1 MKKEEMPTFKRI
13 ILTQGLKIGLD
24 GLTAIARYLGY
35 ANERNFLNRV
45 KLCSFDML
53 ELEMMFD
60 RLHFSDQDIL
70 DFFGRE
76 R

>member
-1 MKKEEMPTFKRI
+1 MKKDEMPTFKRI
-13 ILTQGLKIGLD
+13 ILMQGLKIGLD
-24 GLTAIARYLGY
+24 GLTAIARYIGY
-35 ANERNFLNRV
+35 ANEHNFLNRV

-60 RLHFSDQDIL
+60 S
-70 DFFGRE
+70 FGRE